1 VQSNA
6 SADYAKSN
14 YATNT
19 YAKKRQVDLCERKRV
34 GTMRRYA
41 LAVPVILLVLVFVVS
56 TPDLARAQAANVQ
69 GVVDT
74 LLAKYKSAGQTWT
87 GTIQNAATH
96 LFWLLATISLGWT
109 CISMAIKQSDLV
121 EIVAELCRF
130 IMFTGLFFWLLLNG
144 PTFAHDIVASL
155 WQVGGDAAGGGQ
167 AIYPGRLIN
176 LGMQVYQQTLT
187 HVNWLQPESIVAP
200 IIIAVII
207 LIVCA
212 LIAVNIMLLL
222 CAAWIVLYAGL
233 IFLGFGGCRWTS
245 DMAINYYR
253 TVLGVGVSLMTMQL
267 IIGIGV
273 QFLQD
278 LVASTSQNLDASQ
291 LGILLC
297 AVIILAVIS
306 HRLPHMV
313 AGMVVGGGHN
323 GAIGGIGMMTLFAAG
338 MTGMGLASR
347 LSGNPAA
354 MLAAEGVGEGAKML
368 QDRIAAAETA
378 MGSQKAQASS
388 FTATSGPGDAMAGAP
403 SVSKGSSSSGSGK
416 ASPISLYGRRSR
428 SGSGG
433 GSKTSFAAASS
444 SAAGAEPVGGGKT
457 TPTEPPLER
466 PMSADE
472 ARGFGPDGNG
482 GVEGQPYTPTS
493 EDQIT

>member
-1 VQSNA
+1 
-6 SADYAKSN
+6 
-14 YATNT
+14 
-19 YAKKRQVDLCERKRV
+19 
-34 GTMRRYA
+34 MR
-41 LAVPVILLVLVFVVS
+41 LTLPVVLLLLLLSAVP
-56 TPDLARAQAANVQ
+56 AAYAQAVDMHS
-69 GVVDT
+69 VVDT

-87 GTIQNAATH
+87 VTIENAATN

-109 CISMAIKQSDLV
+109 CVSMAIRQSDLV

-130 IMFTGLFFWLLLNG
+130 IMFTGFFFWLLLHG
-144 PTFAHDIVASL
+144 ATFSNAIIKSL
-155 WQVGGDAAGGGQ
+155 WQIGGDAAGTGQ
-167 AIYPGRLIN
+167 SIYPGDLIT
-176 LGMQVYQQTLT
+176 LGMQVYQQTLS

-200 IIIAVII
+200 IIIAVVI

-212 LIAVNIMLLL
+212 LIACNMILLL

-273 QFLQD
+273 QFLQQ
-278 LVASTSQNLDASQ
+278 LVGSTSQTLDASQ

-297 AVIILAVIS
+297 AVVILAVIS

-323 GAIGGIGMMTLFAAG
+323 GAIGGIGVMTLFAAG
-338 MTGMGLASR
+338 MTGMGLAGR

-354 MLAAEGVGEGAKML
+354 VAATEGVGEGAKML
-368 QDRIAAAETA
+368 QDRIAAAEAA
-378 MGSQKAQASS
+378 MGAQGTQGSMA
-388 FTATSGPGDAMAGAP
+388 TDTSG
-403 SVSKGSSSSGSGK
+403 GSGGSATGESAAK
-416 ASPISLYGRRSR
+416 AGGFDLKSWYGRRSR
-428 SGSGG
+428 AGSATSAGG
-433 GSKTSFAAASS
+433 TTAGAAGAGAPS
-444 SAAGAEPVGGGKT
+444 SAAGGPQSGGGKT
-457 TPTEPPLER
+457 TPAEPPLER

-482 GVEGQPYTPTS
+482 GSDDQPYTPRGDDEQT
-493 EDQIT
+493 

>member
-1 VQSNA
+1 MHCSRAGLV
-6 SADYAKSN
+6 
-14 YATNT
+14 
-19 YAKKRQVDLCERKRV
+19 V
-34 GTMRRYA
+34 
-41 LAVPVILLVLVFVVS
+41 AVLVLVLA
-56 TPDLARAQAANVQ
+56 TPGIGHAQAVDMHS
-69 GVVDT
+69 VVDT
-74 LLAKYKSAGQTWT
+74 LLAKYKGAGQTWAK
-87 GTIQNAATH
+87 TIEQAATN
-96 LFWLLATISLGWT
+96 LFWLLATISFGWT
-109 CISMAIKQSDLV
+109 CISMAIKQADLV

-130 IMFTGLFFWLLLNG
+130 IMFTGFFFWLLLNG
-144 PTFAHDIVASL
+144 ASFANGIITSL
-155 WQVGGDAAGGGQ
+155 RQIGGDAAGTGQ
-167 AIYPGRLIN
+167 SIYPGDLIT
-176 LGMQVYQQTLT
+176 LGMQVYQQTLQ

-212 LIAVNIMLLL
+212 LIAVNMILLL

-273 QFLQD
+273 QFLQQ
-278 LVASTSQNLDASQ
+278 LVTATGTNLDASQ

-323 GAIGGIGMMTLFAAG
+323 GAIGGVGVMTFFAAG
-338 MTGMGLASR
+338 MTGMSLAGR

-354 MLAAEGVGEGAKML
+354 MLATEGVGEGAKML
-368 QDRIAAAETA
+368 QDRIAAAEAA
-378 MGSQKAQASS
+378 MSGQKSQASS
-388 FTATSGPGDAMAGAP
+388 FSATSDGPVVAASA
-403 SVSKGSSSSGSGK
+403 STGSSSSGSGK
-416 ASPISLYGRRSR
+416 ASPMSWYGRRSR
-428 SGSGG
+428 SGSSTSGG
-433 GSKTSFAAASS
+433 ASS
-444 SAAGAEPVGGGKT
+444 NTASAESVGTAPAEP
-457 TPTEPPLER
+457 PQER

-482 GVEGQPYTPTS
+482 GVEGQPYTATS
-493 EDQIT
+493 EDQAS

>member
-1 VQSNA
+1 
-6 SADYAKSN
+6 
-14 YATNT
+14 
-19 YAKKRQVDLCERKRV
+19 
-34 GTMRRYA
+34 MRRTVPLVLLLLLL
-41 LAVPVILLVLVFVVS
+41 LAVP
-56 TPDLARAQAANVQ
+56 AAYAQSVDMHS
-69 GVVDT
+69 VVDT
-74 LLAKYKSAGQTWT
+74 LLSKYKSAGQTWAN
-87 GTIQNAATH
+87 TIEQAATN
-96 LFWLLATISLGWT
+96 LFWLLAMISLGWT
-109 CISMAIKQSDLV
+109 CASMAIRQSDLV

-130 IMFTGLFFWLLLNG
+130 IMFTGFFFWLLLHGAPFSN
-144 PTFAHDIVASL
+144 AIVKSL
-155 WQVGGDAAGGGQ
+155 WQIGGDAGGTGQ
-167 AIYPGRLIN
+167 SIYPGDLIT
-176 LGMQVYQQTLT
+176 LGMKVYQQTLQ
-187 HVNWLQPESIVAP
+187 HVSFLQPESIVAP

-212 LIAVNIMLLL
+212 LVAVNMILLL

-253 TVLGVGVSLMTMQL
+253 TVLGIGVSLMTMQL

-273 QFLQD
+273 QFLQQ
-278 LVASTSQNLDASQ
+278 LVASTSQTLDASQ

-323 GAIGGIGMMTLFAAG
+323 GAIGVMTLLAAG
-338 MTGMGLASR
+338 MTGMGLAGR

-354 MLAAEGVGEGAKML
+354 VLAAEGVGEGAKML
-368 QDRIAAAETA
+368 QDRIAAVEAAMGAQRGTVAAET
-378 MGSQKAQASS
+378 G
-388 FTATSGPGDAMAGAP
+388 
-403 SVSKGSSSSGSGK
+403 SGSG
-416 ASPISLYGRRSR
+416 SPATGGSSETAGGFDLRSWYGRRSR
-428 SGSGG
+428 SGSATSGG
-433 GSKTSFAAASS
+433 GQTTGAGAAGSAASRGS
-444 SAAGAEPVGGGKT
+444 GGAGPAGGDKT
-457 TPTEPPLER
+457 TAKPPLER

-493 EDQIT
+493 EDQAT

>member
-1 VQSNA
+1 MLITV
-6 SADYAKSN
+6 
-14 YATNT
+14 
-19 YAKKRQVDLCERKRV
+19 V
-34 GTMRRYA
+34 
-41 LAVPVILLVLVFVVS
+41 VLS
-56 TPDLARAQAANVQ
+56 TSVAQAQSTGPQ
-69 GVVDT
+69 GVVDD
-74 LLAKYKSAGQTWT
+74 LLGKYKSAGKAWEA
-87 GTIQNAATH
+87 TIEQAATK

-109 CISMAIKQSDLV
+109 CVSMAIKQSDLV

-130 IMFTGLFFWLLLNG
+130 IMFTGLFLWLLTNG
-144 PTFAHDIVASL
+144 AAYGNDIIQSLSQLGTNAGGQGLTPGDIV
-155 WQVGGDAAGGGQ
+155 
-167 AIYPGRLIN
+167 N
-176 LGMQVYQQTLT
+176 LAMQVYQNTLS
-187 HVNWLQPESIVAP
+187 HVNFLQPESIVAP

-212 LIAVNIMLLL
+212 LVAVNMILLL
-222 CAAWIVLYAGL
+222 CAAWVVLYAGL

-253 TVLGVGVSLMTMQL
+253 TVLGVGVSLMTMKL
-267 IIGIGV
+267 IVAIGV
-273 QFLQD
+273 RYLHD
-278 LVASTSQNLDASQ
+278 LVASTSPNLNASQ

-347 LSGNPAA
+347 LSGNLAA
-354 MLAAEGVGEGAKML
+354 MLATEGVGEGAKML
-368 QDRIAAAETA
+368 QDRIAAAEAA
-378 MGSQKAQASS
+378 MGGQKAQASS
-388 FTATSGPGDAMAGAP
+388 FTATSGPGDAMDGAL

-416 ASPISLYGRRSR
+416 VSPISWYGRRSR

-433 GSKTSFAAASS
+433 GKTSLAAASS
-444 SAAGAEPVGGGKT
+444 SAAGAEPVDGGKT
-457 TPTEPPLER
+457 TPAEPPLER

>member
-1 VQSNA
+1 MSQN
-6 SADYAKSN
+6 
-14 YATNT
+14 
-19 YAKKRQVDLCERKRV
+19 RV
-34 GTMRRYA
+34 R
-41 LAVPVILLVLVFVVS
+41 LAIMLITVVVLS
-56 TPDLARAQAANVQ
+56 TSVAQAQSTGPQ
-69 GVVDT
+69 GVVDD
-74 LLAKYKSAGQTWT
+74 LLGKYKSAGKAWEA
-87 GTIQNAATH
+87 TIEQAATK

-109 CISMAIKQSDLV
+109 CVSMAIKQSDLV

-130 IMFTGLFFWLLLNG
+130 IMFTGLFLWLLTNG
-144 PTFAHDIVASL
+144 AAYGNDIIQSLSQLGTNAGGQGLTPGDIV
-155 WQVGGDAAGGGQ
+155 
-167 AIYPGRLIN
+167 N
-176 LGMQVYQQTLT
+176 LAMQVYQNTLS
-187 HVNWLQPESIVAP
+187 HVNFLQPESIVAP

-212 LIAVNIMLLL
+212 LIAVNMILLL
-222 CAAWIVLYAGL
+222 CAAWVVLYAGL

-253 TVLGVGVSLMTMQL
+253 TVLGVGVSLMTMKL
-267 IIGIGV
+267 IVAIGV
-273 QFLQD
+273 RYLHD
-278 LVASTSQNLDASQ
+278 LVASTSPNLNASQ

-354 MLAAEGVGEGAKML
+354 AVAAEGVGEGAKML
-368 QDRIAAAETA
+368 QDRLAAVEAA
-378 MGSQKAQASS
+378 MGAQGTQGSM
-388 FTATSGPGDAMAGAP
+388 ATDT
-403 SVSKGSSSSGSGK
+403 SGSGSSATGESNAK
-416 ASPISLYGRRSR
+416 AGGFDLKDWYGRQSR
-428 SGSGG
+428 AGSATSAGGTTAGAG
-433 GSKTSFAAASS
+433 GSSAPSS
-444 SAAGAEPVGGGKT
+444 GGGKT
-457 TPTEPPLER
+457 TPAEPPQER

-482 GVEGQPYTPTS
+482 GSDDQPYTPTS
-493 EDQIT
+493 ET